1 MLQKHEVFVLELIT
15 LREEVVVVVGLP
27 RGSGFGA
34 GSPLNETHNNNNNNK
49 NEDNRNNNKN
59 NNENNNNKRCS
70 GAQRNI
76 GEAVMG
82 MLR

>member
-34 GSPLNETHNNNNNNK
+34 GSPLNETHNNNTNK

-59 NNENNNNKRCS
+59 NNENNNNERCS
-70 GAQRNI
+70 GAQRNM
-76 GEAVMG
+76 GEAVME
-82 MLR
+82 MLG